1 LLQQNGFKDAGAL
14 LGGIHAWEA
23 SGGPMEKASPTPD
36 PSKKK

>member
-14 LGGIHAWEA
+14 LGVLNAWEA
-23 SGGPMEKASPTPD
+23 SGGPMEKANPTPD